1 MTVGRRLSLVSFV
14 LIAAIATATAFSQ
27 QNTQQEAAL
36 LIQTGRPD
44 DALSALRGR
53 VQANPSDAQAYNL
66 MCRAYFQME
75 RWDDAI
81 HAGEKS
87 VSLQP
92 ENSEYHQWLG
102 RSYGR
107 KAEAAGPV
115 GALVLVRKLKN
126 EFERA
131 VALDAEN
138 LSGRADLAEF
148 YTEAPALMGG
158 DKTKARQLAAYV
170 AQRNPSM
177 GHLMLAR
184 IEEKHDKAT
193 AEAEFKAAIRENGK
207 RAELW
212 TDLAAFYRR
221 TGRLDEMQSA
231 VDQGVNAPQHEGIVL
246 FNAGNLLLA
255 AGRNFPAATQ
265 ALRAYLSLPGDRL
278 SEDGPAFEARYFLG
292 LLLEKQGNNQAAAAE
307 YKAALAL
314 ASEYKLAQDAL
325 ARVSR

>member
-1 MTVGRRLSLVSFV
+1 MHSSVFLL

-27 QNTQQEAAL
+27 QNSQEAAL
-36 LIQTGRPD
+36 LVQTGRPD
-44 DALSALRGR
+44 EALSALRLR
-53 VQANPSDAQAYNL
+53 VQADPADAQAYNL

-75 RWDDAI
+75 RWDEAI

-87 VSLQP
+87 VSLKP
-92 ENSEYHQWLG
+92 DNSEYHQWLG

-107 KAEAAGPV
+107 KAEAAGAM

-131 VALDAEN
+131 VALNTEN
-138 LSGRADLAEF
+138 LSARADLAEF
-148 YTEAPALMGG
+148 YTEAPSLMGG

-170 AQRNPSM
+170 AQRNPALS
-177 GHLMLAR
+177 HLMLAR

-193 AEAEFKAAIRENGK
+193 AEAEFKAAVHENSK
-207 RAELW
+207 RAESW

-231 VDQGVNAPQHEGIVL
+231 VDQGVNAPQHEGVVL

-255 AGRNFPAATQ
+255 AGRNFPAAIQ
-265 ALRAYLSLPGDRL
+265 ALRAYLSLPGDHL

-292 LLLEKQGNNQAAAAE
+292 LLLEKQGNNEAAAAE
-307 YKAALAL
+307 YKAALSL
-314 ASEYKLAQDAL
+314 ASEYKPAQDAL

>member
-1 MTVGRRLSLVSFV
+1 MVGQRGTSVFLV
-14 LIAAIATATAFSQ
+14 LIAAIATATAFPQ
-27 QNTQQEAAL
+27 QNAQQDAAQ

-44 DALSALRGR
+44 EALAALRLR
-53 VQANPSDAQAYNL
+53 VQANPADAQAYNL
-66 MCRAYFQME
+66 MCRAYFQMD

-87 VSLQP
+87 VSLKP
-92 ENSEYHQWLG
+92 DNSEYHQWLG

-138 LSGRADLAEF
+138 LSARADLAEF
-148 YTEAPALMGG
+148 YTEAPSMMGG

-170 AQRNPSM
+170 AQRNPAM

-184 IEEKHDKAT
+184 IEEKHNKAT
-193 AEAEFKAAIRENGK
+193 AEAEFKAAIRENAR
-207 RAELW
+207 RAESW
-212 TDLAAFYRR
+212 TDLAAFYKRS
-221 TGRLDEMQSA
+221 GRLEEMQSA
-231 VDQGVNAPQHEGIVL
+231 VDQGVNAPQHEGVVL

-255 AGRNFPAATQ
+255 AGRNFPAAIH
-265 ALRAYLSLPGDRL
+265 ALRAYLSLPADRL
-278 SEDGPAFEARYFLG
+278 SEDGPAFEAHYLLG
-292 LLLEKQGNNQAAAAE
+292 LLLEKQGNSQAAAAE
-307 YKAALAL
+307 FSAALSL
-314 ASEYKLAQDAL
+314 ASEYKPAQDAL

>member
-1 MTVGRRLSLVSFV
+1 MTVGRRLSPVFIV
-14 LIAAIATATAFSQ
+14 LIAAIATATSFSRQNAQ
-27 QNTQQEAAL
+27 QDAAR

-44 DALSALRGR
+44 EALAALQLRM
-53 VQANPSDAQAYNL
+53 QANPADAQAYNL
-66 MCRAYFQME
+66 MCRAYFQMD

-87 VSLQP
+87 VSLKP
-92 ENSEYHQWLG
+92 DNSEYHQWLG

-138 LSGRADLAEF
+138 LSARADLSEF

-170 AQRNPSM
+170 AQRNPAM

-193 AEAEFKAAIRENGK
+193 AEAEFKAAIRENSK
-207 RAELW
+207 RAESW

-231 VDQGVNAPQHEGIVL
+231 VDQGVTAPQHEGVVL
-246 FNAGNLLLA
+246 FNAGSLLLA
-255 AGRNFPAATQ
+255 AGRNFPVAVQT
-265 ALRAYLSLPGDRL
+265 LRAYLSLPADRL
-278 SEDGPAFEARYFLG
+278 SEEGPTFETHYLLG
-292 LLLEKQGNNQAAAAE
+292 LLLEKQGNNQAAAGE
-307 YKAALAL
+307 YRAALSR
-314 ASEYKLAQDAL
+314 ASEYKPAQDAL

>member
-1 MTVGRRLSLVSFV
+1 MKFGRRLGSLFPV
-14 LIAAIATATAFSQ
+14 LIVATSAVVALSQ
-27 QNTQQEAAL
+27 QNAQQDAARL
-36 LIQTGRPD
+36 VQTGRPD
-44 DALSALRGR
+44 EALTALRQR
-53 VQANPSDAQAYNL
+53 VQASSSDAQAYNL
-66 MCRAYFQME
+66 MCRAYYQME

-81 HAGEKS
+81 HAAEKS
-87 VSLQP
+87 VSLKP
-92 ENSEYHQWLG
+92 DNSEYRQWLG

-107 KAEAAGPV
+107 KAEAGGPM

-138 LSGRADLAEF
+138 LSARADLAEF
-148 YTEAPALMGG
+148 YTEAPSLMGG
-158 DKTKARQLAAYV
+158 DKNKARQLAAYV
-170 AQRNPSM
+170 TQRNPAL

-193 AEAEFKAAIRENGK
+193 AEAEFKAAIRENSK
-207 RAELW
+207 RAESW

-231 VDQGVNAPQHEGIVL
+231 VDQGVMAPQHDGVVL

-255 AGRNFPAATQ
+255 AGRNFPVAVQ
-265 ALRAYLSLPGDRL
+265 ALRAYLSLPSDRL
-278 SEDGPAFEARYFLG
+278 SEDGPDFEAHYLLG

-307 YKAALAL
+307 YHAALSL
-314 ASEYKLAQDAL
+314 AAEYKLAQDAL